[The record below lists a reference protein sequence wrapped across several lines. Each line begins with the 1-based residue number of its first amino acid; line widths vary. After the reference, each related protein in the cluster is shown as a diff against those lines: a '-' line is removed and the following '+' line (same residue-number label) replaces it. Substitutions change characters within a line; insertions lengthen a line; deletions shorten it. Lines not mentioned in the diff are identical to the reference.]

1 MKYLIFIAFL
11 GCDFGPSLNKTTL
24 PELESSTSNTGDS
37 NNSSD
42 NSLTNFFSWS
52 LVDIMAGTNI
62 YSLSITLSNLENSA
76 TIIINSG
83 EDLSLSNF
91 EANLITQCSLQC
103 SVQISYLPDNTGTS
117 YPTFVAINLNQGTSN
132 VFINFPA
139 ESISTN
145 TGTIKKNQE
154 ALSISIQKN

>member
-1 MKYLIFIAFL
+1 MKYLFFIAFL
-11 GCDFGPSLNKTTL
+11 GCNFGPSLNKTTL
-24 PELESSTSNTGDS
+24 PELESSTNTSDDS

-52 LVDIMAGTNI
+52 LVDTMAGTNI
-62 YSLSITLSNLENSA
+62 YDLSLTLSNLENSA

-91 EANLITQCSLQC
+91 ESNLLNQCLSKC
-103 SVQISYLPDNTGTS
+103 SIQTSYVLNDTGTS
-117 YPTFVAINLNQGTSN
+117 YIAFVSITLNSGISNLAIHFPT
-132 VFINFPA
+132 

-145 TGTIKKNQE
+145 TVPIKKNQE
-154 ALSISIQKN
+154 ELNITIQKN